1 MKKIY
6 IVLIIIFIV
15 FSIIF
20 LYNRFAFINIIVKF
34 DELEPFEKQ
43 MNVYY
48 KGFKVGRTTKI
59 YPDKDYINTY
69 LKLKLKAS
77 KVNFPSN
84 ITVRINKKKSNGY
97 VSILYPDDPSLIK
110 LKNNDQV
117 KGIITKD
124 INSLLDEKFSG
135 DDIDVIVDDATNLI
149 ESANTAVQNLSD
161 IFVEIKD
168 LIADCSPDIKIA
180 AKNLSNTTTNLEKI
194 SDNLSVSLDSNT
206 VSSSVGNIKD
216 TTENIKEITSNLS
229 EITNQIDKTTLPI
242 VNSVL
247 CQTQMTI
254 KNVDEI
260 TDGIKN
266 TLKKRMGLSRML
278 FGKPLSNDNNSD

>member
-1 MKKIY
+1 MKKIH
-6 IVLIIIFIV
+6 IILIIILV
-15 FSIIF
+15 FCLFAF
-20 LYNRFAFINIIVKF
+20 LYNRYAFINIIVKF

-43 MNVYY
+43 MNVYF

-59 YPDKDYINTY
+59 YPDKDYKNTY
-69 LKLKLKAS
+69 LKLKLNAN

-84 ITVRINKKKSNGY
+84 ISVKIKKKKTSGY
-97 VSILYPDDPSLIK
+97 VSIIYPEDPSLIS
-110 LKNNDQV
+110 LKNNDEI

-124 INSLLDEKFSG
+124 INSLLDDKFSG